1 MTRTV
6 TRSYDRR
13 EDAETAVARLQ
24 IAGVP
29 SEDISIVGHHSDSLE
44 QDATTGAEVGGVVG
58 GGAGLL
64 ASLAVLPVPGIGPVL
79 AAGWLLGSTA
89 VAATAGAAAGS
100 LIGAL
105 TGAGL
110 SEPDAHYYAETV
122 RRGGALVS
130 VRTTDSHAAAI
141 EKIMD
146 GAGPIDAAARRAE
159 YERDGWTHVDER
171 SGAYRSPSDL
181 SGVVS

>member
-6 TRSYDRR
+6 TRSYDSR
-13 EDAETAVARLQ
+13 EDAETAVSRLET
-24 IAGVP
+24 AGVP
-29 SEDISIVGHHSDSLE
+29 AEDISLISHRAGAIE
-44 QDATTGAEVGGVVG
+44 QDATEGAEIGGAVG

-64 ASLAVLPVPGIGPVL
+64 AGLAALPIPGIGPVL

-89 VAATAGAAAGS
+89 VGATAGAAAGS

-110 SEPDAHYYAETV
+110 SNDEAHYYAETI
-122 RRGGALVS
+122 RRGGSLVS
-130 VRTTDSHAAAI
+130 VRTVDSHAAVI
-141 EKIMD
+141 EKILD
-146 GAGPIDAAARRAE
+146 GAGPIDATARRAE
-159 YERDGWTHVDER
+159 FQRDGWTHFDER